1 MQNIR
6 LDNLLLIDIET
17 VSQQPQFES
26 LDESWQQL
34 WIEKVQR
41 SLPEN
46 TTAPEFYPQRAGVMA
61 EFAKVIC
68 ISMGYFKKENNTVK
82 LRIKSFYGD
91 DEKKLLQNFIAAL
104 EIKESNNN
112 KWSFAGHNIKE
123 FDIPFICRR
132 LIINGITIPAFLD
145 FQNMKPWETNMV
157 DTFQYWRFGDYKHYT
172 SLKLLA
178 AALGI
183 PSPKDDIDGSM
194 VGGVY
199 WSPANAAEKEN
210 NLQRIVTYCQKDVIT
225 TGNIILR
232 FKNLPLLTAEQVE
245 IVK

>member
-6 LDNLLLIDIET
+6 LENLLLIDIET
-17 VSQQPQFES
+17 VSEKSTF
-26 LDESWQQL
+26 DELNEDWQIL
-34 WIEKVQR
+34 WQEKVQR
-41 SLPEN
+41 TLPEDV
-46 TTAPEFYPQRAGVMA
+46 TAAEFYPQRAAVMA

-68 ISMGYFKKENNTVK
+68 ISVGYFKREGKTFH
-82 LRIKSFYGD
+82 LRVKSFYGD
-91 DEKKLLQNFIAAL
+91 DEKILLQDFIAAL
-104 EIKESNNN
+104 QKMEANNN
-112 KWSFAGHNIKE
+112 KWSFTGHNIKE

-132 LIINGITIPAFLD
+132 LLINDIAIPPFLD

-178 AALGI
+178 AALNV

-194 VGGVY
+194 VGDVY
-199 WSPANAAEKEN
+199 FKEK
-210 NLQRIVTYCQKDVIT
+210 NLERIVTYCQKDVVT

-232 FKNLPLLTAEQVE
+232 FKNLSLLTDDQVE

>member
-1 MQNIR
+1 MQNIQVE
-6 LDNLLLIDIET
+6 NLLLIDIET
-17 VSQQPQFES
+17 VSQHPHFS
-26 LDESWQQL
+26 NLNESWQQL
-34 WIEKVQR
+34 WTEKVQR

-46 TTAPEFYPQRAGVMA
+46 ISAAEFYPQRAGIMA

-68 ISMGYFKKENNTVK
+68 ISVGYFKKENTAIK
-82 LRIKSFYGD
+82 LRVKSFYGD
-91 DEKKLLQNFIAAL
+91 DEKKLLQDFVAAL
-104 EIKESNNN
+104 EIKESNNS
-112 KWSFAGHNIKE
+112 KWSFSGHNIKE

-132 LIINGITIPAFLD
+132 LIINGITIPAYLD

-178 AALGI
+178 ASLNL

-194 VGGVY
+194 VGEVY
-199 WSPANAAEKEN
+199 WTQASPAEKES